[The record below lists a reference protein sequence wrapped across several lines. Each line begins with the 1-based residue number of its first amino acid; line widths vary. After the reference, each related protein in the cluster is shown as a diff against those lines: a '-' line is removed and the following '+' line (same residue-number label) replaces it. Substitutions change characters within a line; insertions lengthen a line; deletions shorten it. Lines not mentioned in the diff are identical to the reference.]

1 MKKLTTKVMLPFLVV
16 AVIGLICSIAGTSS
30 LRKLGNIGDNIAAE
44 QVPAVLALDS
54 LSAKVQELQ
63 QLLLT
68 HSVMDTKEAKQSVEN
83 NIRTAVATIY
93 AYMDKY
99 QELTGDTVS
108 YNEVKSIFEEY
119 IVSYK
124 ETLRLSS
131 ANNSR
136 EVAENVNGVLNDI
149 FCKLNEKVAAVI
161 LAQQT
166 SMGMARGEQTHI
178 YNSAVQMQ
186 SAFLIVMAIAFLTG
200 SVIVQKTIISP
211 VKKYEK
217 NLREII
223 ASIEEKNGDLT
234 SRIKVQTGDEI
245 GKLVQGINMFIVKLQ
260 AIMKD
265 IVGTSTRLDVTFQN
279 VNEGITGANEE
290 TESIFSTMEEMAATM
305 ENITANVQEIN
316 TSAEFAGNAA
326 ETVAKVTK
334 EISVQTTEMKQ
345 MAEQLETSSVEKKNS
360 MEARMETVLAQ
371 LNTAIENSKS
381 VGRVN
386 ELTNEILN
394 ISSQTNLLALNAS
407 IEAARAGE
415 AGRGFAVVADEIRQ
429 LAENSRETAN
439 NIQNINGVVVRAV
452 EELST
457 SANELMNYISG
468 TILPDYD
475 NYAKSGQ
482 QYNVRAYEV
491 NNAMEDC
498 QAKMS
503 ELEERISDLVESMK
517 VITLAVEECSD
528 GISHSADST
537 SNIVVAMGKVNEEVA
552 SSLGAVAELKQQSDV
567 FTKL

>member
-16 AVIGLICSIAGTSS
+16 AVIGLICSVAGMAS
-30 LRKLGNIGDNIAAE
+30 LKKLGNIGDTIAAE

-68 HSVMDTKEAKQSVEN
+68 HSVMDTKESKQNVESD
-83 NIRTAVATIY
+83 IRTAVATIY
-93 AYMDKY
+93 AYLDKY
-99 QELTGDTVS
+99 NELTGDTVS
-108 YNEVKSIFEEY
+108 YNEVKGIFEEY

-136 EVAENVNGVLNDI
+136 EVAENVNGVLADI

-178 YNSAVQMQ
+178 FNSAVQMQ
-186 SAFLIVMAIAFLTG
+186 IAFLLVMAIAFVTG
-200 SVIVQKTIISP
+200 SLIVQKTIIVP

-217 NLREII
+217 NLRGII

-245 GKLVQGINMFIVKLQ
+245 GKLVQGINLFVVKLQ
-260 AIMKD
+260 EIMKD
-265 IVGTSTRLDVTFQN
+265 IVGTSTKLDVTFQN

-326 ETVAKVTK
+326 ETVANVTK
-334 EISVQTTEMKQ
+334 DISAQTTEMQQ
-345 MAEQLETSSVEKKNS
+345 MAEELETSSVEKKNF
-360 MEARMETVLAQ
+360 MEARMETVLTQ

-439 NIQNINGVVVRAV
+439 NIQNINGIVVRAV
-452 EELST
+452 EELSAN
-457 SANELMNYISG
+457 ANELMNYISG

-482 QYNVRAYEV
+482 QYNVRAREV
-491 NNAMEDC
+491 NHAMEDC

-503 ELEERISDLVESMK
+503 ELEERINDLVESMK

-552 SSLGAVAELKQQSDV
+552 SSLGAVADLKQQSDV

>member
-1 MKKLTTKVMLPFLVV
+1 MKKLTTKVMLPFLIV
-16 AVIGLICSIAGTSS
+16 AMIGLICSVAGTSS
-30 LRKLGNIGDNIAAE
+30 LKKLGNIGDTIAAE
-44 QVPAVLALDS
+44 QVPAVLALDA

-68 HSVMDTKEAKQSVEN
+68 HSVMDTKESKQGVESD
-83 NIRTAVATIY
+83 IRTAVATIY

-99 QELTGDTVS
+99 HELTGDTTS
-108 YNEVKSIFEEY
+108 YNEVKAIFEEY

-136 EVAENVNGVLNDI
+136 EVAENVNGVLADI
-149 FCKLNEKVAAVI
+149 FGKLNEKVDVVI

-166 SMGMARGEQTHI
+166 SMGKARGEQTHI
-178 YNSAVQMQ
+178 YNNAVQMQ
-186 SAFLIVMAIAFLTG
+186 VAFLVVMAIAFLTG
-200 SVIVQKTIISP
+200 SIIVQKTIIIP
-211 VKKYEK
+211 VKNYEK

-223 ASIEEKNGDLT
+223 ASIEDKNGDLT

-245 GKLVQGINMFIVKLQ
+245 GKLVQGINLFIVKLQ

-265 IVGTSTRLDVTFQN
+265 IVGTSTKLDETFQS

-316 TSAEFAGNAA
+316 TSAEFAGSAA
-326 ETVAKVTK
+326 GTVANVTK
-334 EISVQTTEMKQ
+334 EISVQTTEMKH
-345 MAEQLETSSVEKKNS
+345 MAEELENSSVEKKNS

-386 ELTNEILN
+386 ELTNEILT

-452 EELST
+452 EELS
-457 SANELMNYISG
+457 ANADELMNYISK

-482 QYNVRAYEV
+482 QYNARAQEV
-491 NNAMEDC
+491 NSAVEDC
-498 QAKMS
+498 QKKMS
-503 ELEERISDLVESMK
+503 ELEERISELVESMK
-517 VITLAVEECSD
+517 VITLAVEECSE

-537 SNIVVAMGKVNEEVA
+537 SNIVVAMGKVNDEVA
-552 SSLGAVAELKQQSDV
+552 SSLGAVADLKQQSDV

>member
-1 MKKLTTKVMLPFLVV
+1 MKKLTTKVMVPFLLI
-16 AVIGLICSIAGTSS
+16 AIIGVICSVAGTMS
-30 LRKLGNIGDNIAAE
+30 LRKLGNIGDTIAAE

-68 HSVMDTKEAKQSVEN
+68 HSVMDTKESKQGVESD
-83 NIRTAVATIY
+83 IRTAVAIIY

-99 QELTGDTVS
+99 QELTGDAGS
-108 YNEVKSIFEEY
+108 YNEMKTIFEEY

-136 EVAENVNGVLNDI
+136 EVAENVNGVLADI
-149 FCKLNEKVAAVI
+149 FGQLNDKVSAII

-166 SMGMARGEQTHI
+166 SMGQARGEQTHI
-178 YNSAVQMQ
+178 YENAVLMQ
-186 SAFLIVMAIAFLTG
+186 TGFLIVMAIALVTG
-200 SVIVQKTIISP
+200 FIIVQKTIIIP

-223 ASIEEKNGDLT
+223 ASIEDKNGDLT
-234 SRIKVQTGDEI
+234 RRIQVKTGDEI
-245 GKLVQGINMFIVKLQ
+245 GKLVQGINMFILKLQ

-265 IVGTSTRLDVTFQN
+265 IVGTSTKLDETFQS
-279 VNEGITGANEE
+279 VNEGISGANEE
-290 TESIFSTMEEMAATM
+290 SESIFSTMEEMAATM

-316 TSAEFAGNAA
+316 TSAEYAGNAA
-326 ETVAKVTK
+326 DTVANVTK
-334 EISVQTTEMKQ
+334 DISAQTTQMKQ
-345 MAEQLETSSVEKKNS
+345 MAEELESSSVEKKVS

-371 LNTAIENSKS
+371 LNTAIENSRS
-381 VGRVN
+381 VARVN

-439 NIQNINGVVVRAV
+439 NIQNINGIVVRAV
-452 EELST
+452 EELS
-457 SANELMNYISG
+457 ANANDLMNYISG

-482 QYNVRAYEV
+482 QYNARAQEV
-491 NNAMEDC
+491 SNAMDDC
-498 QAKMS
+498 QAKMA
-503 ELEERISDLVESMK
+503 ELEDRISDLVEGMK

-552 SSLGAVAELKQQSDV
+552 SSLSAVADLKQQSDV

>member
-1 MKKLTTKVMLPFLVV
+1 MKKLTTKVMVPFLLI
-16 AVIGLICSIAGTSS
+16 AIIGVICSVAGTMS
-30 LRKLGNIGDNIAAE
+30 LRKLGNIGDTIAAE

-68 HSVMDTKEAKQSVEN
+68 HSVMDTKESKQGVESD
-83 NIRTAVATIY
+83 IRTAVATIY

-99 QELTGDTVS
+99 QELTGDAGS
-108 YNEVKSIFEEY
+108 YNEMKTIFEEY

-136 EVAENVNGVLNDI
+136 EVAENVNGVLADI
-149 FCKLNEKVAAVI
+149 FGQLNDKVSAII

-166 SMGMARGEQTHI
+166 SMGQARGEQTHI
-178 YNSAVQMQ
+178 YENAVLMQ
-186 SAFLIVMAIAFLTG
+186 TGFLIVMAIALVTG
-200 SVIVQKTIISP
+200 FIIVQKTIIIP

-223 ASIEEKNGDLT
+223 ASIEDKNGDLT
-234 SRIKVQTGDEI
+234 RRIQVKTGDEI
-245 GKLVQGINMFIVKLQ
+245 GKLVQGINMFILKLQ

-265 IVGTSTRLDVTFQN
+265 IVGTSTKLDETFQS
-279 VNEGITGANEE
+279 VNEGISGANEE
-290 TESIFSTMEEMAATM
+290 SESIFSTMEEMAATM

-316 TSAEFAGNAA
+316 TSAEYAGNAA
-326 ETVAKVTK
+326 DTVANVTK
-334 EISVQTTEMKQ
+334 DISAQTTQMKQ
-345 MAEQLETSSVEKKNS
+345 MAEELESSSVEKKVS

-371 LNTAIENSKS
+371 LNTAIENSRS
-381 VGRVN
+381 VARVN

-439 NIQNINGVVVRAV
+439 NIQNINGIVVRAV
-452 EELST
+452 EELS
-457 SANELMNYISG
+457 ANANDLMNYISG

-482 QYNVRAYEV
+482 QYNARAQEV
-491 NNAMEDC
+491 SNAMDDC
-498 QAKMS
+498 QAKMA
-503 ELEERISDLVESMK
+503 ELEDRISDLVEGMK

-552 SSLGAVAELKQQSDV
+552 SSLSAVADLKQQSDV